1 MGGKGGLILLQI
13 NNTKRNKKNMS
24 ASESV
29 EEVPVH
35 EQLLIQARMQW
46 ESDAVQ
52 ALNAKRVTKIREGA
66 DPDIEEPL
74 MTVWNAAISDCVK
87 EIKDLPPFIYT
98 VI

>member
-1 MGGKGGLILLQI
+1 
-13 NNTKRNKKNMS
+13 MS

-46 ESDAVQ
+46 ENDAVQ
-52 ALNAKRVTKIREGA
+52 ALKAKRVSKIREGA
-66 DPDIEEPL
+66 DPEIEENL
-74 MTVWNAAISDCVK
+74 MTVWNAAISECVK

-98 VI
+98 VL